1 MCGSI
6 STNKIPCT
14 MPAFSLV
21 SRGSL
26 FLIGCC
32 RFDSVYS
39 ESKEKEIVEKE
50 YLGIREHTGHSLGT
64 YTLTLS
70 RRRDSRLQRTRFKC
84 QAYSLCEVSEN
95 SYKCGLYLR
104 ARAQFPRASGEIRA
118 RHIIFCARAESF
130 GARALYSARERRD
143 SRSRIIYMYFR
154 ATKIRSR
161 HLTVK

>member
-104 ARAQFPRASGEIRA
+104 ARGER
-118 RHIIFCARAESF
+118 RDSRSHIIFCARAESF

-154 ATKIRSR
+154 ATKIHSR
-161 HLTVK
+161 HFAVK